1 MNKILRGG
9 LRDNVTFRLLS
20 ENGGHVSTADVWE
33 REYHNIIFIFMII
46 LSNHKDNKIIK
57 IIDGRYVGERISQ

>member
-1 MNKILRGG
+1 MSVRIKNYSFFEEMNKILRGG
-9 LRDNVTFRLLS
+9 LRDNVTFWLLS

-46 LSNHKDNKIIK
+46 LYKS
-57 IIDGRYVGERISQ
+57 

>member
-9 LRDNVTFRLLS
+9 LRDNVTSWLLS

-46 LSNHKDNKIIK
+46 LYKS
-57 IIDGRYVGERISQ
+57 